1 MNLKLQLHCNMLT
14 PCASAIVFSFPSTHN
29 NASVSGTMFK
39 IARNDEKVGRQNE
52 KGGRQKTKARTPL
65 VRSSRCLLPER
76 SKCVHYS

>member
-14 PCASAIVFSFPSTHN
+14 HCAAKVFLFPSTHN

-39 IARNDEKVGRQNE
+39 IARNEKVGRQNE
-52 KGGRQKTKARTPL
+52 KGGKDESKNTACEELPL
-65 VRSSRCLLPER
+65 TYLLPER